1 MQTPSKQINSDTK
14 KYFNNEDVSSLQKLS
29 TKKEESA
36 RPAPVEHQQ
45 IDPQPGHVPGDQD
58 QGDEG
63 HAGRR

>member
-1 MQTPSKQINSDTK
+1 MSVH
-14 KYFNNEDVSSLQKLS
+14 FRKLS
-29 TKKEESA
+29 SKKEESA

-45 IDPQPGHVPGDQD
+45 IDPQPGHDLGDED

>member
-1 MQTPSKQINSDTK
+1 MSVH
-14 KYFNNEDVSSLQKLS
+14 FRKLS
-29 TKKEESA
+29 SKKEESV

-58 QGDEG
+58 QADEG